1 MSESTQPEVDVDRL
15 AEVQAEGAW
24 VLDVRQPD
32 EYEDGHVP
40 GAHLIP
46 LDQLSTRHTE
56 VPTDREV
63 YVVCGSGGR
72 SAAAAEAL
80 NGAGYR
86 AVNVA
91 GGTKGWIEA
100 GNPVET
106 GTEPS

>member
-24 VLDVRQPD
+24 VLDVRR
-32 EYEDGHVP
+32 
-40 GAHLIP
+40 
-46 LDQLSTRHTE
+46 LSTRHTE

-72 SAAAAEAL
+72 SAAATEAL

>member
-1 MSESTQPEVDVDRL
+1 MSDVPVPEIDVDRL
-15 AEVQAEGAW
+15 SELRAQGAW

-32 EYEDGHVP
+32 EYEAGHVP
-40 GAHLIP
+40 DAHLIP
-46 LDQLSTRHTE
+46 LDELPVRHPE

-72 SAAAAEAL
+72 SAAATKAL
-80 NGAGYR
+80 NGTGYR

-100 GNPVET
+100 GFPVVE